1 MVPPCAPPCERPEMT
16 WTKPN
21 LQDLMARFDVTYPEV
36 RCALDHQDPFQLVV
50 ATILS
55 AQCTDARVN
64 LTTPA
69 LFARYPDP
77 AHLGAADLTE
87 LEGMIRST
95 GFFHNKARNLIGLG
109 QALMARHDGQ
119 VPSDLASLANLPGV
133 GKKTANVVLANAF
146 GVPAFAVDTH
156 VFRVARRLGL
166 SEGNTPE
173 KVEADLCRAFP
184 EDRWIRLHH
193 QVIWHG
199 RRVCHARKPA
209 CAECPIASL
218 CPTGSGRMDDPHTEA
233 PVSKASEPRIDPTER
248 IASGPER
255 VVSLVPSFTEL
266 MAQWGLAGRLVGRTR
281 YCVEP
286 SWLRSSVATVGG
298 TKDPDLERIFA
309 LKPDLVLMERME
321 NTKETAEALAQAGI
335 PMLVL
340 DLRRV
345 QDILDGWTRL
355 GTVFGVP
362 DLASERV
369 KAVKALLK
377 RPTSKAPRTLML
389 VWREPWIAVGTDVY
403 LADMLRR
410 TGHQP
415 IGGEGYPRLADF
427 ELQALDP
434 DVVILPTDPFPWKP
448 KHAKELQALLPKA
461 QVHIL
466 EGRAITWALSR
477 TEEGLKLLLQR

>member
-1 MVPPCAPPCERPEMT
+1 MR
-16 WTKPN
+16 WTKVK
-21 LQDLMARFDVTYPEV
+21 LQDLMGRLDATYPEV

-77 AHLGAADLTE
+77 AALGAADLGV
-87 LEGMIRST
+87 LEGLIRST
-95 GFFHNKARNLIGLG
+95 GFYHNKARNLIGLG
-109 QALMARHDGQ
+109 QALMARHGGQ
-119 VPSDLASLANLPGV
+119 VPGDLEALAALPGV

-173 KVEADLCRAFP
+173 RVEADLCRLFP

-209 CAECPIASL
+209 CSECPLYML
-218 CPTGSGRMDDPHTEA
+218 CPTGAGMTDDPHTEA
-233 PVSKASEPRIDPTER
+233 PVAKASGPRIAPLER
-248 IASGPER
+248 LASGPER

-286 SWLRSSVATVGG
+286 NWLRASVATVGG
-298 TKDPDLERIFA
+298 TKDPDLERIRD

-321 NTKETAEALAQAGI
+321 NTKETAEALAAANI

-340 DLRRV
+340 DLKRV
-345 QDILDGWTRL
+345 EDILGGWVQV
-355 GTVFGVP
+355 GEVFGVP
-362 DLASERV
+362 DLAAERV

-377 RPTSKAPRTLML
+377 RPTKKAPRTLML

-410 TGHQP
+410 TGYQP
-415 IGGEGYPRLADF
+415 IGGEGYPRLTDA

-434 DVVILPTDPFPWKP
+434 DVVLLPTDPFPWKP
-448 KHAKELQALLPKA
+448 KHAKDVQALLPRA
-461 QVHIL
+461 QVRIL

-477 TEEGLKLLLQR
+477 TEEGLTLLLQP